1 MTEIA
6 LISVVDEVM
15 LQLNPIAPFLKT
27 TVSSLVGSVYFV
39 SELEGNEAKMPFSL
53 ATNSWDFTSAY
64 LSVPLTNR
72 TQL

>member
-27 TVSSLVGSVYFV
+27 TVSSLV

-53 ATNSWDFTSAY
+53 ATNSWDFTSCY
-64 LSVPLTNR
+64 LSVSLTNR
-72 TQL
+72 IQL